1 MLLASLQAILGLALL
16 VIAGDILVRGAA
28 ALAEIFGVPALLVG
42 LTIVAFGT
50 SAPELFVG
58 IDAVLVGAPTLAIGN
73 VVGSNI
79 ANALL
84 VVGLPALIAP
94 LTCSAPRLN
103 RNMAA
108 MIGASLLFIAFALDG
123 AFVFHEGAI
132 LLGGLAAFLTW
143 SGLRARKDPAAAKAL
158 LEFESEIETTKKRP
172 ALAVVFVLAGL
183 GGLILGADMLVEG
196 SVRIAR
202 EVGIPEAIIGLTLVA
217 IGTSL
222 PELATAIAAAL
233 RGHCDVALGN
243 VIGSNIFNILGI
255 MGVTAMVGTVPV
267 PDSFMRV
274 DLWVMLASSLALL
287 PFTMR
292 RGAVRRLAGAVL
304 LAFYGAYIGWLVYD
318 SSTFGH
324 MLGGAIP

>member
-1 MLLASLQAILGLALL
+1 MLLATLQALLGLGLL

-58 IDAVLVGAPTLAIGN
+58 IDAVLRGVPTLALGN

-84 VVGLPALIAP
+84 VVGLPALVAP

-108 MIGASLLFIAFALDG
+108 MIGASLFFIALALDG
-123 AFVFHEGAI
+123 DFTLIDGV
-132 LLGGLAAFLTW
+132 LLFGGLVAFLVW

-158 LEFESEIETTKKRP
+158 LDFEEDIKTTRSRP
-172 ALAVVFVLAGL
+172 LLAVFFIVLGLAGL
-183 GGLILGADMLVEG
+183 VFGADLLVEG
-196 SVRIAR
+196 SVIIAR
-202 EVGIPEAIIGLTLVA
+202 GAGVSEAIIGLTLVA
-217 IGTSL
+217 VGTSL
-222 PELATAIAAAL
+222 PELATSLVAAL

-243 VIGSNIFNILGI
+243 VIGSNIFNLLGI

-267 PDSFMRV
+267 PDGFMRV
-274 DLWVMLASSLALL
+274 DLWVMLAASLTLL

-292 RGAVRRLAGAVL
+292 RGTVRRRAGGVL
-304 LAFYGAYIGWLVYD
+304 ILLYSAYVAWLAFD
-318 SSTFGH
+318 SGTFGH
-324 MLGGAIP
+324 MFKGGV